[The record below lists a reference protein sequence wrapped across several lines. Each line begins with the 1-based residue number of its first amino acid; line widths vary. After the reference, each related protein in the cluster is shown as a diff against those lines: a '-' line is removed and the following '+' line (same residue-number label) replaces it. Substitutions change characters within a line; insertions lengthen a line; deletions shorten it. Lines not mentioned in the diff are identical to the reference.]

1 MVYGAAE
8 TFPPYVQR
16 HGEGLARLSGKVL
29 PDVGQ
34 TPRDMAAASR
44 WALADPTS
52 ATSIGVC
59 MHPPAGQ

>member
-34 TPRDMAAASR
+34 TPRDMVAASR
-44 WALADPTS
+44 WALVDPTS